1 MRIFPP
7 RGEAVSEHVPITALA
22 RDTLVAFLAT
32 FLIARV
38 LVLAI
43 MLKLVPNLYLHVG
56 RTHVHH
62 LNYGIVLLTL
72 VGAGLLFLQ
81 PEGAVLHALALI
93 YGVAVGLTYD
103 EFGMWVHL
111 GGPYWQRASF
121 DAITVVAAT
130 LALIGFAP
138 DIAHWRPAHWWIAA
152 LLVVVLGAFVWLL
165 IRSLKFARARIS
177 PFLRD
182 VEASGPS

>member
-1 MRIFPP
+1 M
-7 RGEAVSEHVPITALA
+7 SEHVAITALA

-43 MLKLVPNLYLHVG
+43 MLRLVPNLYLHAG

-81 PEGAVLHALALI
+81 PEGTALHALAFV

-121 DAITVVAAT
+121 DAVTVVAAT
-130 LALIGFAP
+130 LALIAFVP
-138 DIAHWRPAHWWIAA
+138 DVARWRPAHWSVAA
-152 LLVVVLGAFVWLL
+152 LLVVALGTFGWLL
-165 IRSLKFARARIS
+165 ARSLKFARTRIS

-182 VEASGPS
+182 VEAHGPR